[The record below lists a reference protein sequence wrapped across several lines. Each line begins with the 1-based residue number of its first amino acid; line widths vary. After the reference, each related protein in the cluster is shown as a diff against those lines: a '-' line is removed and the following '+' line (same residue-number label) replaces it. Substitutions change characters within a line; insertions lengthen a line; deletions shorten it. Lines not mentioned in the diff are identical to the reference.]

1 MKKLQKLNPSGF
13 ISISQYSPYKILMS
27 IIVVG
32 SGIGGL
38 SAAEELVKA
47 GRQVIVLE
55 ANNVVGGRLATQNV
69 NVGGSNFAF
78 DLGASWIHGS
88 CEAHP
93 ITKLS
98 REVPNVKT
106 IVTEDESMVVY
117 NSKGEDV
124 S

>member
-1 MKKLQKLNPSGF
+1 
-13 ISISQYSPYKILMS
+13 MS

-38 SAAEELVKA
+38 SAVEELVKA
-47 GRQVIVLE
+47 GRQVMVLE

-88 CEAHP
+88 CAAHP
-93 ITKLS
+93 ITQMSK
-98 REVPNVKT
+98 EVQGLKT
-106 IVTEDESMVVY
+106 LITDDDKMIVY